1 MKHRAFVYA
10 AAVSV
15 LLLIVGACSSADDP
29 TPQPTAAA
37 QVAPTTA
44 PVSAPT
50 TAPAPA
56 AAPTTAPAPAA
67 VPTLAPS
74 AAEIAAPILAAS
86 EVITKAAEAIG
97 VPLQLPQPPAV
108 YAPSRWGRVELVT
121 NGWPGPRD
129 WNEPVRGAYSNMYIS
144 LYAETLMTFPQGP
157 GTNPA
162 DYTPQPQLAESWKI
176 SDDGMTYTFK
186 LQKGVKFNSAM
197 VSGVDTSRDTTAQ
210 DWVDLAALSFGIET
224 SRFKARFPEIDGPES
239 WKAIDDY
246 TLEISLNRPVAAFL
260 YKLAIRGPQLYG
272 LQGVKQRME
281 TEGLDIEEAMKSP
294 DVQIGTG
301 PWVMTEWTP
310 DISVKYE
317 SNPVYWKKDSL
328 GNALPF
334 IDNVEIFVM
343 KDERAQDAGF
353 RTGKLGA
360 IALETCG
367 MSTERY
373 LDINKSN
380 PDTVWEIFV
389 DPTNQRAIYPNFGE
403 GTVWHDIRVRRAM
416 QLSIDKEGWVQ
427 SVLGGWGLA
436 FATPLAPGNQY
447 WLPPGQYGD
456 VDGDGI
462 PGERYLEYDVD
473 GAKKLMAE
481 AGFANGIDGT
491 FLLTNDLGNRF
502 FSEGEL
508 IVESLRKIGINLV
521 IDVKDGAAR
530 EAQVEAG
537 EFDLR
542 YGFPGYGWDPSDWF
556 ARGYHSRNTRN
567 IEPVSGL
574 VDLVL
579 DEMIDKEEAEVD
591 PAKRWELVADI
602 QRYLQEK
609 QYYQMSTNWLQIIAI
624 APWLKNYQ
632 YQYSYA
638 IGPNLALAWL
648 DR

>member
-1 MKHRAFVYA
+1 MKHRAFVYT

-29 TPQPTAAA
+29 TLQPTVAA

-50 TAPAPA
+50 TP
-56 AAPTTAPAPAA
+56 PAPAA

-74 AAEIAAPILAAS
+74 AAQQAAPILAAS

-108 YAPSRWGRVELVT
+108 YAPIRGGSVDLVT
-121 NGWPGPRD
+121 NGWPFPRY
-129 WNEPVRGAYSNMYIS
+129 WNWQVQGAYSNMYIS
-144 LYAETLMTFPQGP
+144 LYAETLVTFPQGP

-162 DYTPQPQLAESWKI
+162 DYTPQPHLAESWSI
-176 SDDGMTYTFK
+176 SDDNLTYTFK
-186 LQKGVKFNSAM
+186 LRKGVKFNSEM
-197 VSGVDTSRDTTAQ
+197 VDGIDTSKDVTAQ
-210 DWVDLAALSFGIET
+210 DWVDLAELSFGIET
-224 SRFKARFPEIDGPES
+224 SRFNSRYPEIDGPES

-272 LQGVKQRME
+272 LQGVNRRVE
-281 TEGLDIEEAMKSP
+281 EEGIDIEEAMKSHE
-294 DVQIGTG
+294 VQVGTG
-301 PWVMTEWTP
+301 PWLLTGWTP
-310 DISVKYE
+310 DISVTYTA
-317 SNPVYWKKDSL
+317 NPVYWKKDAEGS
-328 GNALPF
+328 ALPF
-334 IDNVEIFVM
+334 IDKVEMFVM
-343 KDERAQDAGF
+343 KNEAAQDAGF

-373 LDINKSN
+373 KDINASN

-389 DPTNQRAIYPNFGE
+389 DPTNQRSVFPNFSE
-403 GTVWHDIRVRRAM
+403 GTPWHDIRVRRAM
-416 QLSIDKEGWVQ
+416 QLAIDKEGWVD
-427 SVLGGWGLA
+427 SVLGGWGLP
-436 FATPLAPGNQY
+436 FATVLAPGNQY

-462 PGERYLEYDVD
+462 PGEKYLEYDVEE
-473 GAKKLMAE
+473 AKRLMAE
-481 AGFANGIDGT
+481 AGFANGIKGT
-491 FLLTNDLGNRF
+491 FALTNDLGGRF

-508 IVESLRKIGINLV
+508 IVESLRKIGIDLT

-530 EAQVEAG
+530 EALREAG
-537 EFDLR
+537 DFDLF
-542 YGFPGYGWDPSDWF
+542 YSFPGYGWDPSDWLS
-556 ARGYHSRNTRN
+556 RGYHSQNTRN
-567 IEPVSGL
+567 LEPVSGL

-579 DEMIDKEEAEVD
+579 DKMIEAEEAAVD
-591 PAKRWELVADI
+591 PAERWELVADV

-632 YQYSYA
+632 YQYSYP
-638 IGPNLALAWL
+638 IGPNLALAWV